1 MNSLFE
7 RSKPVP
13 PKHERLTDERI
24 AALFHQFH
32 ASDEAL
38 QKDEVMSLLLE
49 KLHIP
54 RWAAERAWSMCDR
67 NHDGSVSIAEFQQF
81 IHDQEDSIEHM
92 FAEIDTDGNG
102 TLDKGEIDRWLHAHG
117 VRATPE
123 DEAHLMAHFSAKDSI
138 TYEQFREAL
147 LFLNPTDLALF
158 ADDWMHYGGVDDLGT
173 SHVGDHPEESASKS
187 KAALKAKDPPTWLK
201 GVGGGL
207 SAAISRTCVAPLE
220 RLRFQMI
227 TDGAKYG
234 GSTVACLRGIVQEEG
249 FQALWRGNGVNMIR
263 IIPQNTLM

>member
-1 MNSLFE
+1 MKSPFE

-123 DEAHLMAHFSAKDSI
+123 DEAHLMAHFSCQGQHHLRAVPRSSPLPEPHGPGALRRRLDAL
-138 TYEQFREAL
+138 RE
-147 LFLNPTDLALF
+147 
-158 ADDWMHYGGVDDLGT
+158 
-173 SHVGDHPEESASKS
+173 
-187 KAALKAKDPPTWLK
+187 
-201 GVGGGL
+201 
-207 SAAISRTCVAPLE
+207 
-220 RLRFQMI
+220 
-227 TDGAKYG
+227 
-234 GSTVACLRGIVQEEG
+234 RG
-249 FQALWRGNGVNMIR
+249 
-263 IIPQNTLM
+263 